1 MRLYVEGGRGLDEL
15 HALHR
20 WLVEDSDTQRAV
32 PRLGANGLEP
42 GGMGGGVEWIDFA
55 VGTGL
60 NVTAIVLAVAAWL
73 RPRAAASPKE
83 RGPSSEIGITETVK
97 VLIEHKGTTVELSG
111 GSAEEVA
118 AVLKALRER

>member
-20 WLVEDSDTQRAV
+20 WLVEDTETQQAV
-32 PRLGANGLEP
+32 PRLRHDSLGP
-42 GGMGGGVEWIDFA
+42 GGMGGGLEWIDFA

-73 RPRAAASPKE
+73 RPRAAAHPKE
-83 RGPSSEIGITETVK
+83 RNPNSGAGIAQTVK
-97 VLIEHKGTTVELSG
+97 VLIEHDGTTLVLSG

-118 AVLKALRER
+118 AVLKALRQ